1 MRYELSINILDKKYT
16 DMLIIGLVR
25 QGYSVYYNDE
35 WEKSP
40 CVCFSIDEGELTELP
55 EMIRK
60 GNNGQFAI

>member
-16 DMLIIGLVR
+16 DTLIIGLVR

-40 CVCFSIDEGELTELP
+40 CVCFAIDEGELTELP

-60 GNNGQFAI
+60 VKA